1 MTISDI
7 HSPLNITYFY
17 NMAEIS
23 LQDALRQFLQKSRI
37 KEQVQ
42 TLEIKDIWE
51 ELMGKT
57 IADYTQ
63 NIQLINR
70 QLIITTHIAALKN
83 ELLYQKE
90 KIRNRV
96 NERFNYHAVQEVI
109 IR

>member
-1 MTISDI
+1 
-7 HSPLNITYFY
+7 
-17 NMAEIS
+17 MAEIS